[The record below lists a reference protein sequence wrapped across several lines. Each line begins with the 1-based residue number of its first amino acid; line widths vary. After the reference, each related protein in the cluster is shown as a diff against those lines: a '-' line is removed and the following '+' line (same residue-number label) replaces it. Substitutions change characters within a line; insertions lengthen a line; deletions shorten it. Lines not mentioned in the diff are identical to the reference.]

1 MRRYSCTMQVLCC
14 NIFIFIIL
22 TLHTNHISNYY
33 IILHERFW
41 RNIRSLERDSDRI
54 AKELDIRAELRNWDN
69 EFPYFHHEMVVRYIA
84 GFMASAVAVAAW
96 GQLRSLFSTK
106 RR

>member
-1 MRRYSCTMQVLCC
+1 MHLYTHITYKPHI
-14 NIFIFIIL
+14 NYFIIL
-22 TLHTNHISNYY
+22 HK
-33 IILHERFW
+33 RFW
-41 RNIRSLERDSDRI
+41 RNVRSLERDSDRI

-69 EFPYFHHEMVVRYIA
+69 EFPYFHHEMIVRYIA
-84 GFMASAVAVAAW
+84 GFLASAVAVAAW